1 MPTEFSVDVAGE
13 TLVNPFWLRLR
24 NTDIVSNSGSWGGG
38 GEIQLRV
45 KDKVTVHAAITLRLT
60 NRIKLV
66 SNEYRTQGT
75 SPRRM
80 CDKTGN
86 PAQLGNIPS
95 LDPAH

>member
-1 MPTEFSVDVAGE
+1 MPTAFSVDVAGE
-13 TLVNPFWLRLR
+13 TLVRPFWLRLR
-24 NTDIVSNSGSWGGG
+24 NTDIVSNSGSWKNKKK
-38 GEIQLRV
+38 IQLRV
-45 KDKVTVHAAITLRLT
+45 KDKVTVYAAITLRLT
-60 NRIKLV
+60 NRIKLI

-95 LDPAH
+95 LDHAH